1 MPAGRRASPLTRHL
15 LRTLLLT
22 VACLFLAVPPAG
34 AGGGA
39 RAGRKPTLSQLKRQA
54 NQAAARFS
62 RARAAYER
70 LNNQIA
76 KLERQVGQLR
86 AEMVPLRQA
95 VTRRAVAVY
104 TGTRELDALSELGS
118 RADLVDSAR
127 GARLVIQASA
137 HDFEGIET
145 LAASAAELRDRQRV
159 LDLRKKEQEAAL
171 DRLEGERR
179 DVELRLA
186 IMARAGQELQSRL
199 LRAPPR
205 QGPDRASRSG
215 RSAADPPSS
224 PAPAAEAV
232 ADPASIPVATNLICP
247 VRGPVAFTDSWGDPR
262 SGGRRHKGTDLMS
275 PPGTD
280 NVAVVS
286 GQIERHHSGAGGLA
300 IYLLGDDGHTYY
312 YAHLAEVVGPNR
324 RAAQGELIGKTGN
337 SGNARG
343 GSTHTHF
350 EIHPG
355 GGEAVNPYPTI
366 AAHC

>member
-1 MPAGRRASPLTRHL
+1 M
-15 LRTLLLT
+15 
-22 VACLFLAVPPAG
+22 
-34 AGGGA
+34 
-39 RAGRKPTLSQLKRQA
+39 SQLKRQA

-76 KLERQVGQLR
+76 RLERQVGELR
-86 AEMVPLRQA
+86 AQIVPLRQA
-95 VTRRAVAVY
+95 VTRRAVTVY
-104 TGTRELDALSELGS
+104 KGARELDALSELGS
-118 RADLVDSAR
+118 QPDPVESAR
-127 GARLVIQASA
+127 GARLIIEASA
-137 HDFEGIET
+137 HDFEAIES
-145 LAASAAELRDRQRV
+145 LVASAAELRDRQRA
-159 LDLRKKEQEAAL
+159 LDLRKKDQEAAL

-205 QGPDRASRSG
+205 QGPDRASRSS
-215 RSAADPPSS
+215 RAADPPSS
-224 PAPAAEAV
+224 PAPAPEALL
-232 ADPASIPVATNLICP
+232 DPASIPVATNFICP
-247 VRGPVAFTDSWGDPR
+247 IRGPMAFTDSWGDPR

-286 GQIERHHSGAGGLA
+286 GQIERHHSGAGGLS
-300 IYLLGDDGHTYY
+300 IYLNGDDGHTYF

-324 RAAQGELIGKTGN
+324 RVAQGELIGKTGN

-355 GGEAVNPYPTI
+355 DGEAVNPYPTI